1 MNAIRIVLLSLLIT
15 AVLTGCKVSNEAM
28 LVDHDG
34 HIYYGSVSFNAAYQ
48 TGSITFPGTPYGDLT
63 GPFTLITTDEKNPV
77 IKLDNIPLQ
86 QFSGKAHLGN
96 NEKRFLQ
103 CDLTAEFKS
112 KGMGDMKMIGC
123 GTCYDENKNTYDISF
138 Q

>member
-1 MNAIRIVLLSLLIT
+1 MNAIRIVVLCLLLT
-15 AVLTGCKVSNEAM
+15 ALTSCKLSSEAM

-34 HIYYGSVSFNAAYQ
+34 RIYYGGLSFDAEYQ
-48 TGSITFPGTPYGDLT
+48 IGLITFPGTPYGDLT
-63 GPFTLITTDEKNPV
+63 GPFIMITTDEKKPV

-86 QFSGKAHLGN
+86 QFSGKAQLGN
-96 NEKRFLQ
+96 KEKRFLE
-103 CDLTAEFKS
+103 CDITAEFKS
-112 KGMGDMKMIGC
+112 KEMGDMKMIGC